1 MIRVIRWIIIFNQK
15 IINQISFIPF
25 VNKIFLYTFK
35 YGTKCLNI
43 IKIKDKCSILQ
54 VKESQQKRL
63 TMLTLFL

>member
-35 YGTKCLNI
+35 YENEMFEYYKN
-43 IKIKDKCSILQ
+43 
-54 VKESQQKRL
+54 
-63 TMLTLFL
+63 

>member
-43 IKIKDKCSILQ
+43 IKIKDKCPILE
-54 VKESQQKRL
+54 VKESKRL